1 MPAAQILL
9 VDDDPW
15 IVRMVTSVLSK
26 RGHRIHAASDG
37 EEGLQKALELRPD
50 LIISDVMMPKLDGW
64 ALLRAL
70 RAHPAL
76 MQTPVLLLSALS
88 TDEDRIR
95 GLRLGADDYLPKP
108 FRFEELDLRVASTLR
123 KRRPPTA
130 ALPGSG
136 KGRPTSAGPAQAIP
150 RSDGE
155 LDGTLSGVHGSLE
168 QLSLGSLLAMI
179 EMERKSGILVV
190 QRGADTGRLV
200 CRAGRV
206 LAAEL
211 LTGGLPHDG
220 STGVPQRGVAV
231 IYQMLAWQS
240 GRFDLTSGEV
250 HADDEIGTQI
260 THLLMEGARRLDEA
274 EAELQAATGLA
285 AAQRESRV

>member
-26 RGHRIHAASDG
+26 RGHRVYSASDG
-37 EEGLQKALELRPD
+37 EQGLRRALELHPD

-70 RAHPAL
+70 RAHPELA
-76 MQTPVLLLSALS
+76 QTPVLLLTALS

-95 GLRLGADDYLPKP
+95 GLRLGADDYLAKP

-123 KRRPPTA
+123 KRRQPDPA
-130 ALPGSG
+130 PGSG
-136 KGRPTSAGPAQAIP
+136 KPQPPAPGHAAPTSNSEGH
-150 RSDGE
+150 
-155 LDGTLSGVHGSLE
+155 GTLSGVHGSLE

-190 QRGADTGRLV
+190 QRGIETGRLV

-211 LTGGLPHDG
+211 LTGGLLHSGGPAE
-220 STGVPQRGVAV
+220 RGVEV
-231 IYQMLAWQS
+231 LFQMLAWHS
-240 GRFDLTSGEV
+240 GRFDFSSGEV

-260 THLLMEGARRLDEA
+260 THLLMEGARRMDEA
-274 EAELQAATGLA
+274 EAEAESAVETA
-285 AAQRESRV
+285 AAPSECRV

>member
-1 MPAAQILL
+1 MAPAQILL

-26 RGHRIHAASDG
+26 RGHRVYAASDG
-37 EEGLQKALELRPD
+37 EEGLERALALRPD

-70 RAHPAL
+70 RAHPELA
-76 MQTPVLLLSALS
+76 QTPVLLLTALS

-123 KRRPPTA
+123 KRRQPESGPV
-130 ALPGSG
+130 SG
-136 KGRPTSAGPAQAIP
+136 KP
-150 RSDGE
+150 RSAAPASSGGAPYSEGDG
-155 LDGTLSGVHGSLE
+155 GTLSGVHGSLE
-168 QLSLGSLLAMI
+168 QLSLGSLLSMI

-190 QRGADTGRLV
+190 QRGAETGRLV

-211 LTGGLPHDG
+211 LSPGREGDSRP
-220 STGVPQRGVAV
+220 PERGVAV
-231 IYQMLAWQS
+231 IYQLLAWHS
-240 GRFDLTSGEV
+240 GRFDFTAGEV

-274 EAELQAATGLA
+274 QAEAAQAAAGPA
-285 AAQRESRV
+285 RVEPRV

>member
-37 EEGLQKALELRPD
+37 EEGLQKALEIRPD

-123 KRRPPTA
+123 KRRQPSES
-130 ALPGSG
+130 PGSG
-136 KGRPTSAGPAQAIP
+136 KPRTPISGLTQAAP

-190 QRGADTGRLV
+190 HRGSDTGRLV

-211 LTGGLPHDG
+211 LTGGAPHDG
-220 STGVPQRGVAV
+220 GPAPQRGVEV
-231 IYQMLAWQS
+231 IYQMLAWTS

-274 EAELQAATGLA
+274 EAELQAAAGLTVA
-285 AAQRESRV
+285 APRESRV

>member
-1 MPAAQILL
+1 MAAAQILL

-26 RGHRIHAASDG
+26 RGHRVHAASDG
-37 EEGLQKALELRPD
+37 EEGLNRALELHPD

-76 MQTPVLLLSALS
+76 RQTPVLLLSALS

-108 FRFEELDLRVASTLR
+108 FRFEELDLRVASALR
-123 KRRPPTA
+123 KRRPGAVPTPPSSA
-130 ALPGSG
+130 KP
-136 KGRPTSAGPAQAIP
+136 RPISAGPHADP
-150 RSDGE
+150 RSEGE
-155 LDGTLSGVHGSLE
+155 LDGALSGVHGSLE

-211 LTGGLPHDG
+211 LTGGLPGDG
-220 STGVPQRGVAV
+220 PQRGVEV
-231 IYQMLAWQS
+231 IYQMLAWHS

-274 EAELQAATGLA
+274 EAELQAPSGLA
-285 AAQRESRV
+285 ATPRESRV

>member
-1 MPAAQILL
+1 MAAAQILL

-15 IVRMVTSVLSK
+15 IVRMVTSVLGK
-26 RGHRIHAASDG
+26 RGHRVHAAGDG
-37 EEGLQKALELRPD
+37 EEGLRRAIELVPD
-50 LIISDVMMPKLDGW
+50 LIITDIMMPKLDGW

-70 RAHPAL
+70 RAHPVL
-76 MQTPVLLLSALS
+76 MQTPVIFLSALS
-88 TDEDRIR
+88 SDEDRIR

-108 FRFEELDLRVASTLR
+108 FRFEELDLRVASALR
-123 KRRPPTA
+123 KRRPALTPPPAPA
-130 ALPGSG
+130 AGSG
-136 KGRPTSAGPAQAIP
+136 KPRTAPSGPVPATP
-150 RSDGE
+150 RGDGE
-155 LDGTLSGVHGSLE
+155 AEEMLSGVHGSLE

-190 QRGADTGRLV
+190 QRGTETGRLL
-200 CRAGRV
+200 CRAGRL

-211 LTGGLPHDG
+211 LTGGPG
-220 STGVPQRGVAV
+220 GPQRGVEV

-274 EAELQAATGLA
+274 EAELHAAPGLA
-285 AAQRESRV
+285 PAQRESRV